1 MNHEDRSLIINALG
15 GKKGLFDSGIPAL
28 VFLIVFN
35 VQNVVIDA
43 AIYALAVSAVITVV
57 RLVRREKL
65 QNAIAGIVGVLICF
79 LLVRS
84 TGNAEDFY
92 LPGLFINAGYGALYL
107 VTNLAG
113 WPIIGVVLGPLL
125 GEDFHWRKV
134 PERKRV
140 YMLAG
145 WLWVG
150 LFVSRLLV
158 QYPLYLSGNVNA
170 LGIARLIMGPP
181 LFIACAWATWLVIKR
196 VPVAKKPLKSPVEAL
211 GDEAGLK

>member
-1 MNHEDRSLIINALG
+1 MNHEDRDRIVNALG

-28 VFLIVFN
+28 IFLIVFN
-35 VQNVVIDA
+35 FRDDVVDA
-43 AIYALAVSAVITVV
+43 ALVALGLSAIITIV
-57 RLVRREKL
+57 RLIKREKL
-65 QNAIAGIVGVLICF
+65 QSAISGIVGVLICY

-84 TGNAEDFY
+84 TGRAEDFY

-107 VTNLAG
+107 LTNIAG
-113 WPIIGVVLGPLL
+113 WPLIGVVLGPLL

-150 LFVSRLLV
+150 LFFSRLAV
-158 QYPLYLSGNVNA
+158 QLPLYLSGNVNA
-170 LGIARLIMGPP
+170 LGIARLIMGYP
-181 LFIACAWATWLVIKR
+181 LFIACAWATWLVIKK
-196 VPVAKKPLKSPVEAL
+196 VPVAKKVE
-211 GDEAGLK
+211 

>member
-1 MNHEDRSLIINALG
+1 MNHEDRDRIVNALG

-35 VQNVVIDA
+35 IRDDVRDA
-43 AIYALAVSAVITVV
+43 ALVALGLSAVITVI
-57 RLVRREKL
+57 RLIRREKL
-65 QNAIAGIVGVLICF
+65 QNAISGIVGVLICY

-84 TGNAEDFY
+84 TGKAEDFY
-92 LPGLFINAGYGALYL
+92 LPGLFINAGYGGLYL
-107 VTNLAG
+107 LTNLAG

-140 YMLAG
+140 YLLAG

-150 LFVSRLLV
+150 LFLSRLIV
-158 QYPLYLSGNVNA
+158 QLPLYLAGNVNA
-170 LGIARLIMGPP
+170 LGVARLIMGYP
-181 LFIACAWATWLVIKR
+181 LFIACAWGTWLVIKK
-196 VPVAKKPLKSPVEAL
+196 VPVAKKPENS
-211 GDEAGLK
+211 

>member
-43 AIYALAVSAVITVV
+43 AIFALAVSAIITIV

-170 LGIARLIMGPP
+170 LGVARLIMGPP
-181 LFIACAWATWLVIKR
+181 LFIACAWATWLIIKR
-196 VPVAKKPLKSPVEAL
+196 VPVAKKPSKSPVEAL

>member
-1 MNHEDRSLIINALG
+1 MNHEDRDRIVAALG

-35 VQNVVIDA
+35 LRDDVIEA
-43 AIYALAVSAVITVV
+43 AFVSLALSALIAVV
-57 RLVRREKL
+57 RVIKREKL
-65 QNAIAGIVGVLICF
+65 QHAISGILGVLICY

-84 TGNAEDFY
+84 TGKAEDFY

-107 VTNLAG
+107 LTNIAG
-113 WPIIGVVLGPLL
+113 WPIIGVILGPLL

-150 LFVSRLLV
+150 LFLSRLAV
-158 QYPLYLSGNVNA
+158 QLPLYLSESVNA
-170 LGIARLIMGPP
+170 LGVARLIMGYP
-181 LFIACAWATWLVIKR
+181 LFIATAWGTWLIIKR
-196 VPVAKKPLKSPVEAL
+196 VPVAKKPDVSA
-211 GDEAGLK
+211 

>member
-1 MNHEDRSLIINALG
+1 MNHEDRDRIVNALG

-35 VQNVVIDA
+35 LRDDVRDA
-43 AIYALAVSAVITVV
+43 AFVALALSGLITVI
-57 RLVRREKL
+57 RLIKREKL
-65 QNAIAGIVGVLICF
+65 QNAISGIVGVLICY

-84 TGNAEDFY
+84 TGKAEDFY

-107 VTNLAG
+107 LTNLAG

-140 YMLAG
+140 YLLAG

-150 LFVSRLLV
+150 LFLSRLLV
-158 QYPLYLSGNVNA
+158 QLPLYLAGNVNA
-170 LGIARLIMGPP
+170 LGVARLVMGYP
-181 LFIACAWATWLVIKR
+181 LFIACAWGTWLVIKQ
-196 VPVAKKPLKSPVEAL
+196 VPVAKKPESV
-211 GDEAGLK
+211 

>member
-1 MNHEDRSLIINALG
+1 MNHEDRDRIINALG

-28 VFLIVFN
+28 VFLIIFN
-35 VQNVVIDA
+35 LRDDVLDA
-43 AIYALAVSAVITVV
+43 AFVSLALSAVITLI
-57 RLVRREKL
+57 RLVKREKL
-65 QNAIAGIVGVLICF
+65 QNAISGIIGVLICY

-84 TGNAEDFY
+84 TGKAEDFY

-107 VTNLAG
+107 LTNIAG

-150 LFVSRLLV
+150 LFISRLLV
-158 QYPLYLSGNVNA
+158 QLPLYLAGNVNA
-170 LGIARLIMGPP
+170 LGVARLIMGYP
-181 LFIACAWATWLVIKR
+181 LFIACAWVTWLVIKR
-196 VPVAKKPLKSPVEAL
+196 VPVAKKPTEL
-211 GDEAGLK
+211 GDETRLQ

>member
-1 MNHEDRSLIINALG
+1 MNHEDRDRIINALG

-35 VQNVVIDA
+35 LRDDVIDA
-43 AIYALAVSAVITVV
+43 AFVSLALSAVITLL
-57 RLVRREKL
+57 RLVKREKL
-65 QNAIAGIVGVLICF
+65 QSAISGIIGVLICY

-84 TGNAEDFY
+84 TGKAEDFY

-107 VTNLAG
+107 ITNIAG

-150 LFVSRLLV
+150 LFFGRLAV
-158 QYPLYLSGNVNA
+158 QFPLYLAENVNA
-170 LGIARLIMGPP
+170 LGIARLIMGYP
-181 LFIACAWATWLVIKR
+181 LFIACAWGTWLVIKR
-196 VPVAKKPLKSPVEAL
+196 VPVARKAT
-211 GDEAGLK
+211 

>member
-43 AIYALAVSAVITVV
+43 AIFALAVSAVITVV

-196 VPVAKKPLKSPVEAL
+196 VPVAKKPSKSPVEAL

>member
-1 MNHEDRSLIINALG
+1 MNHEDRDRIINALG

-35 VQNVVIDA
+35 LRDDVLDA
-43 AIYALAVSAVITVV
+43 AFVSLALSGVITLI
-57 RLVRREKL
+57 RLVKREKL
-65 QNAIAGIVGVLICF
+65 QNAISGIIGVLICY

-84 TGNAEDFY
+84 TGKAEDFY

-107 VTNLAG
+107 LTNIAG

-150 LFVSRLLV
+150 LFLSRLLV
-158 QYPLYLSGNVNA
+158 QLPLYLSGNVNA
-170 LGIARLIMGPP
+170 LGVARLIMGYP
-181 LFIACAWATWLVIKR
+181 LFIACAWGTWLVIKR
-196 VPVAKKPLKSPVEAL
+196 VPVAKKPTEL
-211 GDEAGLK
+211 GDETRLE

>member
-1 MNHEDRSLIINALG
+1 MNHEDRDRIVNALG
-15 GKKGLFDSGIPAL
+15 GKKGLFDSGIPSL
-28 VFLIVFN
+28 VFLVVFN
-35 VQNVVIDA
+35 LRDDVRDA
-43 AIYALAVSAVITVV
+43 AFVALALSAI
-57 RLVRREKL
+57 RLIKREKL
-65 QNAIAGIVGVLICF
+65 QNAISGVIGVLICY

-84 TGNAEDFY
+84 TGRAEDFY

-107 VTNLAG
+107 LTNVAG

-140 YMLAG
+140 YTLAG

-150 LFVSRLLV
+150 LFLSRPLV
-158 QYPLYLSGNVNA
+158 QLPLYLAGNVNA
-170 LGIARLIMGPP
+170 LGVARLIMGYP

-196 VPVAKKPLKSPVEAL
+196 VPVAKKPESP
-211 GDEAGLK
+211 

>member
-1 MNHEDRSLIINALG
+1 MNHEDRDRIINALG

-28 VFLIVFN
+28 VFLVVFN
-35 VQNVVIDA
+35 LRDDVVDAALVAVGLSVVIT
-43 AIYALAVSAVITVV
+43 IL
-57 RLVRREKL
+57 RLIKREKL
-65 QNAIAGIVGVLICF
+65 QSAISGIVGVLICY

-84 TGNAEDFY
+84 TGKAEDFY

-107 VTNLAG
+107 LTNIAG

-140 YMLAG
+140 YILAG

-150 LFVSRLLV
+150 LFFSRLAV
-158 QYPLYLSGNVNA
+158 QLPLYLAENVNA
-170 LGIARLIMGPP
+170 LGIARLIMGYP
-181 LFIACAWATWLVIKR
+181 LFIACAWATWLVIKK
-196 VPVAKKPLKSPVEAL
+196 VPVAKKPV
-211 GDEAGLK
+211 